1 MLAQAPKTSHPLS
14 KINNMAMFV
23 LARGT
28 RQGVRQRATVS
39 IPHNSILDTDS
50 ARASVGSSS
59 AIVFV
64 NAGVRNPAWTA
75 GLTDLNLQ
83 QQQYRC
89 YSSALPITIIKES
102 IKSSL
107 LEEASKK
114 DSSFWYEKSD
124 NGSLEQSRNGISNS
138 FVDGGVNT
146 HPTVDLEKR
155 LSEVVDVDTPIN
167 KPDPLD
173 EWYLDAVSP
182 EYHHDHPLNGFE
194 MGKISPR
201 IPLGVAPLN
210 SQLNDPFVLSHPDVH
225 DISATIGKD
234 LVGTD
239 HPVLN
244 SAARYFF
251 TSEEDG
257 KGKGKQVRPVMVM
270 LLSRAIMSHIGTEQ
284 GSGGVTSSSPLLMAH
299 ILKSQ
304 RRLAEITEMI
314 HTASLFHDDVIDD
327 ADTRRGQPAA
337 HRAFGNKMAILAG
350 DYLLAR
356 ASICLARLRNVDVV
370 ECMSTVIEHLVRG
383 EVLQIKDSRT
393 GVADMEGYLRKNFY
407 KTASL
412 MANSCKSAAL
422 LGENVSPEVVDA
434 AYTYGKHIGVAF
446 QLIDDALDFEGSTAS
461 LGKPALADLNAG
473 LSTAPVLFAA
483 ESHGQL
489 IPAMARKFKERGD
502 IELALRCIDEADG
515 VNRTKKLAAI
525 HAEKAMEAVMTLES
539 SPYRDALVHLSCR
552 VVDRSR

>member
-1 MLAQAPKTSHPLS
+1 MD
-14 KINNMAMFV
+14 I
-23 LARGT
+23 
-28 RQGVRQRATVS
+28 
-39 IPHNSILDTDS
+39 
-50 ARASVGSSS
+50 
-59 AIVFV
+59 
-64 NAGVRNPAWTA
+64 
-75 GLTDLNLQ
+75 
-83 QQQYRC
+83 
-89 YSSALPITIIKES
+89 
-102 IKSSL
+102 
-107 LEEASKK
+107 
-114 DSSFWYEKSD
+114 
-124 NGSLEQSRNGISNS
+124 
-138 FVDGGVNT
+138 
-146 HPTVDLEKR
+146 EKR
-155 LSEVVDVDTPIN
+155 LSDVVDVDTPIN

-182 EYHHDHPLNGFE
+182 SSHDMLRDLNGFSS
-194 MGKISPR
+194 GKISPR
-201 IPLGVAPLN
+201 IPEGVAPLDA
-210 SQLNDPFVLSHPDVH
+210 QINDPFVLSRSDVH

-251 TSEEDG
+251 DSDG
-257 KGKGKQVRPVMVM
+257 EGRGRGKQVRPVMVM
-270 LLSRAIMSHIGTEQ
+270 LLSRAMMH
-284 GSGGVTSSSPLLMAH
+284 SGNGLEPDSPFAAH
-299 ILKSQ
+299 VLKSQ

-356 ASICLARLRNVDVV
+356 ASICLARLRDVDVV

-422 LGENVSPEVVDA
+422 LANSRGGASPEVAEA
-434 AYTYGKHIGVAF
+434 AYLYGKHVGVAF
-446 QLIDDALDFEGSTAS
+446 QLVDDALDFEGSVVT
-461 LGKPALADLNAG
+461 LGKPALADLRAG

-483 ESHGQL
+483 GGKHGREL
-489 IPAMARKFKERGD
+489 VPAMARKFKEEGD
-502 IELALRCIDEADG
+502 VELALRCIEEEDG
-515 VNRTKKLAAI
+515 VGRTRKLAAV
-525 HAEKAMEAVMTLES
+525 HAEKAMDAVVAALEP
-539 SPYRDALVHLSCR
+539 SPYRDSLVHLACR

>member
-1 MLAQAPKTSHPLS
+1 MCDIEAATDWSTDAHSRLSPSMPRLAESH
-14 KINNMAMFV
+14 
-23 LARGT
+23 
-28 RQGVRQRATVS
+28 
-39 IPHNSILDTDS
+39 
-50 ARASVGSSS
+50 
-59 AIVFV
+59 
-64 NAGVRNPAWTA
+64 
-75 GLTDLNLQ
+75 
-83 QQQYRC
+83 RC
-89 YSSALPITIIKES
+89 YSSALPINTIKES
-102 IKSSL
+102 IKSSI
-107 LEEASKK
+107 LEEAAKK
-114 DSSFWYEKSD
+114 DSTFWTKPSPATKGF
-124 NGSLEQSRNGISNS
+124 NGHIQHE
-138 FVDGGVNT
+138 
-146 HPTVDLEKR
+146 HPTVGIEQHLSDVIDL
-155 LSEVVDVDTPIN
+155 DTPIN

-182 EYHHDHPLNGFE
+182 KTHHTLNGFAE
-194 MGKISPR
+194 DSISPR
-201 IPLGVAPLN
+201 IPEGVAPLD
-210 SQLNDPFVLSHPDVH
+210 SQINDPFRLSRPDVH
-225 DISATIGKD
+225 DISETIGKD
-234 LVGTD
+234 LIGTD

-251 TSEEDG
+251 NSEDG
-257 KGKGKQVRPVMVM
+257 RGKGKQVRPVMVM
-270 LLSRAIMSHIGTEQ
+270 LISRAMMHIDNELE
-284 GSGGVTSSSPLLMAH
+284 TSSPRLTHVIKL
-299 ILKSQ
+299 Q

-422 LGENVSPEVVDA
+422 LGGNTSPEVIDA
-434 AYTYGKHIGVAF
+434 AYIYGKHIGVAF
-446 QLIDDALDFEGSTAS
+446 QLIDDALDYEGSAAS

-483 ESHGQL
+483 EDGGREL
-489 IPAMARKFKERGD
+489 IAAMARKFKEPGD
-502 IELALRCIDEADG
+502 VAFALKCVHETDG
-515 VNRTKKLAAI
+515 VKRTKKLAAI
-525 HAEKAMEAVMTLES
+525 HAEKAMEAVVTALEPG
-539 SPYRDALVHLSCR
+539 PYRDSLVHLACR
-552 VVDRSR
+552 VVDRSH

>member
-1 MLAQAPKTSHPLS
+1 MPLFRIRIGVQQRPIAARNFASTPRSGSNVLKGDLREAITSLLRFNPLQS
-14 KINNMAMFV
+14 TKSEKNYRHF
-23 LARGT
+23 
-28 RQGVRQRATVS
+28 
-39 IPHNSILDTDS
+39 
-50 ARASVGSSS
+50 SS
-59 AIVFV
+59 A
-64 NAGVRNPAWTA
+64 
-75 GLTDLNLQ
+75 
-83 QQQYRC
+83 
-89 YSSALPITIIKES
+89 YSAIPDTIKES
-102 IKSSL
+102 IKSSIL
-107 LEEASKK
+107 DEAAKK
-114 DSSFWYEKSD
+114 DSSLWDEKPPSIRKAAKL
-124 NGSLEQSRNGISNS
+124 SANGINRHHRH
-138 FVDGGVNT
+138 FDARGKVDI
-146 HPTVDLEKR
+146 EQR
-155 LSEVVDVDTPIN
+155 LSEVVDVDTPVN

-173 EWYLDAVSP
+173 EWHLGAVSVRKQSKHTKTINGYYTGGKTSLTIP
-182 EYHHDHPLNGFE
+182 E
-194 MGKISPR
+194 
-201 IPLGVAPLN
+201 GVAPLVPDV
-210 SQLNDPFVLSHPDVH
+210 NDPFVLSRPDVH

-251 TSEEDG
+251 NSEDG

-270 LLSRAIMSHIGTEQ
+270 LLSRAMM
-284 GSGGVTSSSPLLMAH
+284 GSNSELGELDSNHPYTAH

-314 HTASLFHDDVIDD
+314 HTASLFHDDVIDE

-393 GVADMEGYLRKNFY
+393 GVVDMEGYLRKNFY

-422 LGENVSPEVVDA
+422 LRRSPPDIIEA
-434 AYTYGKHIGVAF
+434 AYLYGKHIGVAF
-446 QLIDDALDFEGSTAS
+446 QLIDDALDFEGNEAS

-483 ESHGQL
+483 EIHEEEL
-489 IPAMARKFKERGD
+489 IPAMARKFKKTGD
-502 IELALRCIDEADG
+502 IELALRCIHEADG
-515 VNRTKKLAAI
+515 VNRTKELAAV
-525 HAEKAMEAVMTLES
+525 HAGIAMGAVMEAFEP
-539 SPYRDALVHLSCR
+539 SPYRDSLVHLACR

>member
-1 MLAQAPKTSHPLS
+1 MS
-14 KINNMAMFV
+14 K
-23 LARGT
+23 
-28 RQGVRQRATVS
+28 S
-39 IPHNSILDTDS
+39 
-50 ARASVGSSS
+50 
-59 AIVFV
+59 
-64 NAGVRNPAWTA
+64 PAWMQGFADT
-75 GLTDLNLQ
+75 Q
-83 QQQYRC
+83 RC
-89 YSSALPITIIKES
+89 YSSALPIAAIKES

-114 DSSFWYEKSD
+114 DSTFWHEKTAE
-124 NGSLEQSRNGISNS
+124 GPEPALNGIKE
-138 FVDGGVNT
+138 
-146 HPTVDLEKR
+146 HPTNGINCQQTVDVEKR
-155 LSEVVDVDTPIN
+155 LSDVVDVDTPIN

-173 EWYLDAVSP
+173 EWHLDAVSP
-182 EYHHDHPLNGFE
+182 MSHYSHPLNGFQA
-194 MGKISPR
+194 GKISPR
-201 IPLGVAPLN
+201 LPTGVASLD
-210 SQLNDPFVLSHPDVH
+210 SQINDPFLLSRPDVH

-251 TSEEDG
+251 TSEDG

-270 LLSRAIMSHIGTEQ
+270 LVSRAIMPYENKRGVSSHR
-284 GSGGVTSSSPLLMAH
+284 LAH

-383 EVLQIKDSRT
+383 EVLQIKDSRK
-393 GVADMEGYLRKNFY
+393 GVADIEGYLRKNFY

-422 LGENVSPEVVDA
+422 LGENISPEVVDA
-434 AYTYGKHIGVAF
+434 AYTYGKHVGVAF
-446 QLIDDALDFEGSTAS
+446 QLIDDALDFEGSAAS

-502 IELALRCIDEADG
+502 IDLALRCIDETDG

-525 HAEKAMEAVMTLES
+525 HAEKAMDAVMALEP
-539 SPYRDALVHLSCR
+539 SPYRDSLVHLACR

>member
-1 MLAQAPKTSHPLS
+1 
-14 KINNMAMFV
+14 MAMFV

-28 RQGVRQRATVS
+28 RQAVRQRTTVS
-39 IPHNSILDTDS
+39 IPHATILDTDS
-50 ARASVGSSS
+50 ARASVGSGT
-59 AIVFV
+59 AIVFI
-64 NAGVRNPAWTA
+64 NAGVRNPAWTV
-75 GLTDLNLQ
+75 GLTDSILQ
-83 QQQYRC
+83 QKQQQRC

-114 DSSFWYEKSD
+114 NSSFWYEKSA
-124 NGSLEQSRNGISNS
+124 NGSLELSNGVSTS
-138 FVDGGVNT
+138 FVDGINT

-182 EYHHDHPLNGFE
+182 KYHHDHPLNGFE

-201 IPLGVAPLN
+201 VPLGVAPLN
-210 SQLNDPFVLSHPDVH
+210 SQLNDPFVLSHSDVH

-257 KGKGKQVRPVMVM
+257 RGKGKQVRPVMVM

-284 GSGGVTSSSPLLMAH
+284 RSGVTNSSPLLTAH

-337 HRAFGNKMAILAG
+337 HHAFGNKMAILAG

-434 AYTYGKHIGVAF
+434 AYTFGKHLGVAF

-489 IPAMARKFKERGD
+489 IPVMARKFKERGD

-539 SPYRDALVHLSCR
+539 SPYRDALVHLACR

>member
-1 MLAQAPKTSHPLS
+1 MLSAMIYTSNQHRSIIAKWIAAKPLCTNLTRR
-14 KINNMAMFV
+14 KADMNMSS
-23 LARGT
+23 LASRFE
-28 RQGVRQRATVS
+28 
-39 IPHNSILDTDS
+39 
-50 ARASVGSSS
+50 SSS
-59 AIVFV
+59 PHQISTHKRGF
-64 NAGVRNPAWTA
+64 
-75 GLTDLNLQ
+75 
-83 QQQYRC
+83 
-89 YSSALPITIIKES
+89 SSAFSLIPDSIKES
-102 IKSSL
+102 IKSSIL
-107 LEEASKK
+107 DEAAKK
-114 DSSFWYEKSD
+114 DSPIWDKTPYSPVGTSSENIATKGINGNLLYSD
-124 NGSLEQSRNGISNS
+124 LEQ
-138 FVDGGVNT
+138 
-146 HPTVDLEKR
+146 R
-155 LSEVVDVDTPIN
+155 LSEVVDVDTPVN

-182 EYHHDHPLNGFE
+182 MKQTDNLKTINGAANPKE
-194 MGKISPR
+194 SETILQ
-201 IPLGVAPLN
+201 IPAGVAPLD
-210 SQLNDPFVLSHPDVH
+210 SEINDPFILSRPDVH
-225 DISATIGKD
+225 DISSTIGND

-251 TSEEDG
+251 NTEDG
-257 KGKGKQVRPVMVM
+257 KGKGKQVRPVMIM
-270 LLSRAIMSHIGTEQ
+270 LLSRAMMEA
-284 GSGGVTSSSPLLMAH
+284 SSQIDGLGADHPYTAH

-356 ASICLARLRNVDVV
+356 ASICLARLRNIDVV

-422 LGENVSPEVVDA
+422 LRGSSPEVVDA
-434 AYTYGKHIGVAF
+434 AYLYGKHIGVAF
-446 QLIDDALDFEGSTAS
+446 QLIDDALDFEGSAVS

-483 ESHGQL
+483 ESHAGEL
-489 IPAMARKFKERGD
+489 IPAMVRKFKGEGD
-502 IELALRCIDEADG
+502 VDLALRCIHEANG
-515 VNRTKKLAAI
+515 VQRTKELAAV
-525 HAEKAMEAVMTLES
+525 HAELAMKAVVTGFEP
-539 SPYRDALVHLSCR
+539 SPYRDSLVHLACR
-552 VVDRSR
+552 VVNRSR

>member
-1 MLAQAPKTSHPLS
+1 MTYLSRGGSCCHRPKFSTFVASLPLGPRIRTIDS
-14 KINNMAMFV
+14 SISCYTV
-23 LARGT
+23 ISRSPARM
-28 RQGVRQRATVS
+28 QGLVYSQR
-39 IPHNSILDTDS
+39 
-50 ARASVGSSS
+50 
-59 AIVFV
+59 
-64 NAGVRNPAWTA
+64 W
-75 GLTDLNLQ
+75 
-83 QQQYRC
+83 
-89 YSSALPITIIKES
+89 YSSALPIETIKES
-102 IKSSL
+102 MKTSL
-107 LEEASKK
+107 LEEASKR
-114 DSSFWYEKSD
+114 DSSFWDEKINGLNGINSNSALYEKK
-124 NGSLEQSRNGISNS
+124 QS
-138 FVDGGVNT
+138 VDI
-146 HPTVDLEKR
+146 EKR

-173 EWYLDAVSP
+173 EWFLDAARP
-182 EYHHDHPLNGFE
+182 EAQLGSTINGFTV
-194 MGKISPR
+194 GKIFPR
-201 IPLGVAPLN
+201 TPDGVAPLN
-210 SQLNDPFVLSHPDVH
+210 SRVNDPFQLSRPDVH

-234 LVGTD
+234 LLGTD

-251 TSEEDG
+251 NSEDG
-257 KGKGKQVRPVMVM
+257 KGKGKQIRPVMVM
-270 LLSRAIMSHIGTEQ
+270 LLSRALIFQNNELEICSAQ
-284 GSGGVTSSSPLLMAH
+284 LSH

-356 ASICLARLRNVDVV
+356 ASISLARLRNVDVV

-393 GVADMEGYLRKNFY
+393 GVTDMEGYLRKNFY

-422 LGENVSPEVVDA
+422 LRGNVAPAVVDA
-434 AYTYGKHIGVAF
+434 AYCYGKHIGVAF
-446 QLIDDALDFEGSTAS
+446 QLIDDALDFEGSAAT

-483 ESHGQL
+483 ENVGHKL
-489 IPAMARKFKERGD
+489 IPAMARKFKEPGD
-502 IELALRCIDEADG
+502 VELALMCIHEADG
-515 VNRTKKLAAI
+515 VNRTKKLATI
-525 HAEKAMEAVMTLES
+525 HAEKAMDAVMVALEP
-539 SPYRDALVHLSCR
+539 SPFRDSLIHLACR
-552 VVDRSR
+552 VVDRSS

>member
-1 MLAQAPKTSHPLS
+1 MSAPLLS
-14 KINNMAMFV
+14 
-23 LARGT
+23 RGT
-28 RQGVRQRATVS
+28 RQRTSVINAMRRAA
-39 IPHNSILDTDS
+39 DS
-50 ARASVGSSS
+50 AILYSPTNVNSRSPALMQS
-59 AIVFV
+59 FV
-64 NAGVRNPAWTA
+64 VS
-75 GLTDLNLQ
+75 Q
-83 QQQYRC
+83 RC
-89 YSSALPITIIKES
+89 YSSALPIETIKES

-107 LEEASKK
+107 LEQASKK
-114 DSSFWYEKSD
+114 DSTFWDAKPI
-124 NGSLEQSRNGISNS
+124 NGINGQSLHHEHNQ
-138 FVDGGVNT
+138 
-146 HPTVDLEKR
+146 TVDIEQR
-155 LSEVVDVDTPIN
+155 LSDVVDVDTPIN

-182 EYHHDHPLNGFE
+182 HAALNGFAA
-194 MGKISPR
+194 GNVSPR
-201 IPLGVAPLN
+201 IPEGVAPLD
-210 SQLNDPFVLSHPDVH
+210 SQINDPFQLSRSDVH

-234 LVGTD
+234 LIGTD

-251 TSEEDG
+251 NSDDG
-257 KGKGKQVRPVMVM
+257 RGKGKQVRPVMVM
-270 LLSRAIMSHIGTEQ
+270 LLSRAMMHTDHQSE
-284 GSGGVTSSSPLLMAH
+284 TSSPRLTH

-337 HRAFGNKMAILAG
+337 HKAFGNKMAILAG

-422 LGENVSPEVVDA
+422 LGGNASPEVVDA
-434 AYTYGKHIGVAF
+434 AYQYGKHIGVAF
-446 QLIDDALDFEGSTAS
+446 QLIDDALDFEGSVAS

-483 ESHGQL
+483 ESHGQEL
-489 IPAMARKFKERGD
+489 IPAMARKFKEHGD
-502 IELALRCIDEADG
+502 IDLALRCIDEADG
-515 VNRTKKLAAI
+515 VKRTKQLAAV
-525 HAEKAMEAVMTLES
+525 HAEKAMDAIVTALEP
-539 SPYRDALVHLSCR
+539 SPYRDSLVHLACR

>member
-1 MLAQAPKTSHPLS
+1 MSVSLLRSGCHQRPKISRVIS
-14 KINNMAMFV
+14 
-23 LARGT
+23 
-28 RQGVRQRATVS
+28 S
-39 IPHNSILDTDS
+39 IQQPD
-50 ARASVGSSS
+50 
-59 AIVFV
+59 
-64 NAGVRNPAWTA
+64 
-75 GLTDLNLQ
+75 LQ
-83 QQQYRC
+83 QGKRPTNNNRCQNSFAITQQRC
-89 YSSALPITIIKES
+89 YSSALPIDAIKSS

-107 LEEASKK
+107 LEEASRK
-114 DSSFWYEKSD
+114 DSSFWNESTMPL
-124 NGSLEQSRNGISNS
+124 NGLNGHRGHSQAVDIEQ
-138 FVDGGVNT
+138 
-146 HPTVDLEKR
+146 R
-155 LSEVVDVDTPIN
+155 LSDVSDDVDAPIN
-167 KPDPLD
+167 KPDPLN
-173 EWYLDAVSP
+173 EWFLESVSLGS
-182 EYHHDHPLNGFE
+182 LNGE
-194 MGKISPR
+194 RSAPQL
-201 IPLGVAPLN
+201 PEGVASLDPHI
-210 SQLNDPFVLSHPDVH
+210 NDPFFLSHPDVH
-225 DISATIGKD
+225 DISATIGND

-251 TSEEDG
+251 NSEGG

-270 LLSRAIMSHIGTEQ
+270 LLSRAMMHNNSYLE
-284 GSGGVTSSSPLLMAH
+284 TSAPRLNQT
-299 ILKSQ
+299 LKSQ

-356 ASICLARLRNVDVV
+356 ASIYLARLRNVDVV

-412 MANSCKSAAL
+412 MANSCKSAVL
-422 LGENVSPEVVDA
+422 LGSNPTPEVVDA
-434 AYTYGKHIGVAF
+434 AYRYGKHVGVAF
-446 QLIDDALDFEGSTAS
+446 QLIDDALDFEGSAAS

-483 ESHGQL
+483 ESHGDVL
-489 IPAMARKFKERGD
+489 IPAMARKFKEAGD
-502 IELALRCIDEADG
+502 IDLALQCIQEADG
-515 VNRTKKLAAI
+515 VRRTKELAAV
-525 HAEKAMEAVMTLES
+525 HAEMAMEAVVGALES
-539 SPYRDALVHLSCR
+539 SPYRDSLVHLASR